1 MSEINLFGKL
11 KTSFQK
17 LTLAVGL
24 VGKGVGS
31 KLLTYVLQV
40 RAAGNWL
47 VFGSSPPPEEF
58 SREVEPSFGSLDF
71 PLGSGIH
78 GHASSSDKVLR

>member
-1 MSEINLFGKL
+1 MPFGQKSGDEPHELSVTGLVTLFAFPLCLRLLFGKF

-40 RAAGNWL
+40 GAAGN
-47 VFGSSPPPEEF
+47 
-58 SREVEPSFGSLDF
+58 
-71 PLGSGIH
+71 
-78 GHASSSDKVLR
+78 